1 MNLKKFRSTF
11 DRHVFYNAG
20 FSEAIEHNENW
31 VDNLPVVAS
40 WLVSQAMALEVV
52 DEASFSE
59 SEKKLDTRSRRDFW
73 IARYVAS
80 CEDSWCLLDNLSS
93 LPEWLR
99 DSNLSDLK
107 LTVRQSNVFRN
118 YSIVKVSDF
127 DQFGLDGLMNLER
140 LGASS
145 VRQLNQILADTL
157 LRGPIPLLKRIK
169 RSKSWT
175 SAVTKG
181 QFLLG
186 IHDAIDRLP
195 ARSQG
200 VIEARMGIK
209 SSVLSLADIGK
220 QLSLTKEMVRLIEK
234 DACARILDHRVFSMF
249 FQKVDELF
257 ATSGGW
263 VDFREIETLDDW
275 FFGIQD
281 NESVVDFILSRLSK
295 SDKVHFVIK
304 SKLFETHSKIAKSK
318 GQERYYL
325 SRLPAEDLLLIS
337 KECSLDFE
345 SAIKK
350 NLLHDEL
357 QSAIRKRLPSGIP
370 GAFDVLYEKC
380 TKATRYANLKNEQH
394 CQASN
399 ATDAA
404 IIRILESAHAPM
416 TWNQIEKLL
425 EPEII
430 VSTSYFK
437 ARLSS
442 LAIKFGRNSYGLM
455 THCPLPLD
463 ELNQIKVVI
472 EEFIAPQSV
481 ERQWHS
487 QDFLEVCEVKGIF
500 FSIQLDIYLVNM
512 ALLSSSM
519 LQPLGRLVWARKD
532 AQGLSEK
539 RRVGLQR
546 AMVLLLEKS
555 GGPLSTEEI
564 KRQIKE
570 IRGVGHFFQVFPVG
584 RIVQVG
590 KGMWDLNDRNDA
602 IEPALT

>member
-99 DSNLSDLK
+99 DSNLSDL
-107 LTVRQSNVFRN
+107 
-118 YSIVKVSDF
+118 
-127 DQFGLDGLMNLER
+127 
-140 LGASS
+140 
-145 VRQLNQILADTL
+145 
-157 LRGPIPLLKRIK
+157 
-169 RSKSWT
+169 
-175 SAVTKG
+175 
-181 QFLLG
+181 
-186 IHDAIDRLP
+186 
-195 ARSQG
+195 
-200 VIEARMGIK
+200 
-209 SSVLSLADIGK
+209 
-220 QLSLTKEMVRLIEK
+220 
-234 DACARILDHRVFSMF
+234 
-249 FQKVDELF
+249 
-257 ATSGGW
+257 
-263 VDFREIETLDDW
+263 
-275 FFGIQD
+275 
-281 NESVVDFILSRLSK
+281 
-295 SDKVHFVIK
+295 
-304 SKLFETHSKIAKSK
+304 
-318 GQERYYL
+318 
-325 SRLPAEDLLLIS
+325 LLIS

-430 VSTSYFK
+430 VSTSYFR

-487 QDFLEVCEVKGIF
+487 QDFLEVCEVKGLF

-539 RRVGLQR
+539 RRVRLQR

-555 GGPLSTEEI
+555 GGPLSTEEM

-570 IRGVGHFFQVFPVG
+570 IRGVGNFFQVFPVG
-584 RIVQVG
+584 RIAQVG

-602 IEPALT
+602 IESALT